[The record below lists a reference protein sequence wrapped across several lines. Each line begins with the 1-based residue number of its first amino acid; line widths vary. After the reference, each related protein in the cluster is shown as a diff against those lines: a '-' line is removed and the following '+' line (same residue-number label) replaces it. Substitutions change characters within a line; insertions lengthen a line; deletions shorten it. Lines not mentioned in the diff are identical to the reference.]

1 MIGYV
6 YWGRNAPTD
15 TVSITH
21 PDRDGLLSDIADHMV
36 AKRGFTLATL
46 NLDHCV
52 KLRSNTAFRAAYQ
65 AHSHVVAD
73 GNPIVWLSRMAGRP
87 VSLIPGSELITPLAT
102 LAAQKDVP
110 VALFGSTPETLEA
123 TADALQAEHPGLRI
137 AAKISP
143 PFGFDPTGPVADEM
157 IEKLRAS
164 GARMCF
170 LALGAPKQ
178 EVFAMRAAAAL
189 PDCGF
194 ASIGAGLD
202 FIAGSQQRAPW
213 LVRRLAAEWLWR
225 LVGNPSRMFKRY
237 AACFAILPD
246 LTLTARS
253 QRGQ

>member
-21 PDRDGLLSDIADHMV
+21 PDRAGLLSDISDHM
-36 AKRGFTLATL
+36 AHKRGFTLATL

-52 KLRSNTAFRAAYQ
+52 KLRSNTAFREAYQ

-73 GNPIVWLSRMAGRP
+73 GNPIVWLSRMAGRA

-102 LAAQKDVP
+102 LAAQNDVP

-143 PFGFDPTGPVADEM
+143 PFGFDPAGPVADDM
-157 IEKLRAS
+157 IEQLRAS

-189 PDCGF
+189 PECGF

-225 LVGNPSRMFKRY
+225 LMGNPNRMFKRY

-246 LTLTARS
+246 LTLAARS
-253 QRGQ
+253 QRGR